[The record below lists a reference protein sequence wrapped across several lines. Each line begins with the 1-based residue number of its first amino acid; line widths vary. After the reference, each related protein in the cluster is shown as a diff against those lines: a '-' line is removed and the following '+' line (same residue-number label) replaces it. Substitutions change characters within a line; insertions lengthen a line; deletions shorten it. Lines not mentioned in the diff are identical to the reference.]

1 MSAAHDELQQNAA
14 AYALGALE
22 PAEHAAFEAHL
33 ASCAECVLEVRQLRL
48 AVSALPHAVPQVS
61 PPASMRAR
69 ILDHAVRGP
78 GSLDSTDAVRG
89 AGSSDPADSGA
100 RRAASVVYE
109 RRGLPA
115 WLQIAA
121 MVGAAVGALVYAQ
134 RMQARVANLE
144 AQLQQAQTLVAAAE
158 RQTLEARNVAFRA
171 QSAMGVFAAP
181 DVARIDLAGQP
192 AAQMARA
199 RALWSRARGMVFTV
213 SNLPQLPPGRVY
225 QVWVVTAQAPVSAG
239 LLTPDASG
247 GGSVY
252 FETPVDIPPPVAVAV
267 TLEPAGGVPAPT
279 GERYLIGTPSP
290 L

>member
-1 MSAAHDELQQNAA
+1 VSAAHEELKHDAA

-22 PAEHAAFEAHL
+22 PDERAAFETHL
-33 ASCAECVLEVRQLRL
+33 VSCGECATEVRQLRL
-48 AVSALPHAVPQVS
+48 AVGALPHAVPQVS
-61 PPASMRAR
+61 PPPSLRAR
-69 ILDHAVRGP
+69 ILDQ
-78 GSLDSTDAVRG
+78 AVRG
-89 AGSSDPADSGA
+89 AAAADSAGSDA
-100 RRAASVVYE
+100 KRSAPAVHD

-121 MVGAAVGALVYAQ
+121 VLVIGAGVVFYAQ

-181 DVARIDLAGQP
+181 DVARIDLTGQP
-192 AAQMARA
+192 VAQMARA

-239 LLTPDASG
+239 LLTPDGSG

-252 FETPVDIPPPVAVAV
+252 FETPVDILPPVAVAV

-279 GERYLIGTPSP
+279 GAMYLVGKPSP

>member
-1 MSAAHDELQQNAA
+1 MHDELKQDAA
-14 AYALGALE
+14 AYALGALDPTE
-22 PAEHAAFEAHL
+22 RAAFEAHL
-33 ASCAECVLEVRQLRL
+33 AACAECAADVRQLRL
-48 AVSALPHAVPQVS
+48 AVSALPHTVPQVS
-61 PPASMRAR
+61 PPASLRTR
-69 ILDHAVRGP
+69 ILDQ
-78 GSLDSTDAVRG
+78 AVRG
-89 AGSSDPADSGA
+89 AGAVDSSGA
-100 RRAASVVYE
+100 ARTAPVAHD

-121 MVGAAVGALVYAQ
+121 MLVIGAGVVFYAQ
-134 RMQARVANLE
+134 RMQTRVANLE
-144 AQLQQAQTLVAAAE
+144 AQLQRAQTLVAAAE

-192 AAQMARA
+192 VAQMARA

-213 SNLPQLPPGRVY
+213 SSLPQLPPGRVY

-239 LLTPDASG
+239 LLTPDGSG

-252 FETPVDIPPPVAVAV
+252 FETPIDILPPVAVAV

-279 GERYLIGTPSP
+279 GAMYLVGKPSP

>member
-1 MSAAHDELQQNAA
+1 VNAAHDELRHDAA
-14 AYALGALE
+14 AYALDALE
-22 PAEHAAFEAHL
+22 PAERAAFEAHL
-33 ASCAECVLEVRQLRL
+33 GSCAECAADVRQMRL
-48 AVSALPHAVPQVS
+48 AASALPHTVPQVS
-61 PPASMRAR
+61 PPPSLRAR
-69 ILDHAVRGP
+69 ILRQMSAAPDASTPAPAVV
-78 GSLDSTDAVRG
+78 VR
-89 AGSSDPADSGA
+89 
-100 RRAASVVYE
+100 E
-109 RRGLPA
+109 KRGLPA
-115 WLQIAA
+115 WLPIAA
-121 MVGAAVGALVYAQ
+121 MLVIGAGVSFYAQ

-144 AQLQQAQTLVAAAE
+144 TQLRQAQAQVAAAE

-192 AAQMARA
+192 VAVSARA
-199 RALWSRARGMVFTV
+199 RALWSRQRGMVFTV
-213 SNLPQLPPGRVY
+213 TNLPALPPGRVY

-252 FETPVDIPPPVAVAV
+252 FETPVDILPPVAVAV

-279 GERYLIGTPSP
+279 GAAYLVGKPSP

>member
-1 MSAAHDELQQNAA
+1 MNAAHDELRHDAA
-14 AYALGALE
+14 AYALDALE
-22 PAEHAAFEAHL
+22 PAERAAFEAHL
-33 ASCAECVLEVRQLRL
+33 GSCAECAADVRQMRL
-48 AVSALPHAVPQVS
+48 AASALPHTVPQVS
-61 PPASMRAR
+61 PPPSLRAR
-69 ILDHAVRGP
+69 ILRQMSAAPDASTPAPAVV
-78 GSLDSTDAVRG
+78 VR
-89 AGSSDPADSGA
+89 
-100 RRAASVVYE
+100 E
-109 RRGLPA
+109 KRGLPA
-115 WLQIAA
+115 WLPIAA
-121 MVGAAVGALVYAQ
+121 MLVIGAGVSFYAQ

-144 AQLQQAQTLVAAAE
+144 TQLRQAQAQVAAAE

-192 AAQMARA
+192 VAVSARA
-199 RALWSRARGMVFTV
+199 RALWSRQRGMVFTV
-213 SNLPQLPPGRVY
+213 TNLPALPPGRVY

-252 FETPVDIPPPVAVAV
+252 FETPVDILPPVAVAV

-279 GERYLIGTPSP
+279 GAAYLVGKPSP